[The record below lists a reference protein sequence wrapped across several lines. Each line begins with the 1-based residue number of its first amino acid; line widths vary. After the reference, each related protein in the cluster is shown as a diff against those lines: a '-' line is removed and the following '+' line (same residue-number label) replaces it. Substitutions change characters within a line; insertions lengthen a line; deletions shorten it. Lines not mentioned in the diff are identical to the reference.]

1 MLVCQL
7 RCCRTS
13 SPTAPRAPRPS
24 APGAW
29 SLASAWA
36 WARSSAPAS
45 WRCPAGRGC
54 SWCMFPSRWR
64 PSAWRRPAWTNR
76 ATRNTWLIAGRFL
89 QGHGRRR
96 HAGLPAAVL
105 SHQFADSAARAKAFG
120 AWGVVFGIGLGLG
133 PIIGAG
139 IVALSSWQRVFLVHV
154 PIAVAAFGLAAAGV
168 DESRDPQHRRLDWA
182 GIVSLSV
189 AVFGLA
195 WFITQGVAGQPAP
208 ALAGQLARRAAVSSS
223 SPRRNGG
230 PSIRCSISRYSAS
243 AASPARCLGRWA

>member
-1 MLVCQL
+1 M
-7 RCCRTS
+7 
-13 SPTAPRAPRPS
+13 
-24 APGAW
+24 
-29 SLASAWA
+29 
-36 WARSSAPAS
+36 
-45 WRCPAGRGC
+45 
-54 SWCMFPSRWR
+54 
-64 PSAWRRPAWTNR
+64 
-76 ATRNTWLIAGRFL
+76 
-89 QGHGRRR
+89 
-96 HAGLPAAVL
+96 
-105 SHQFADSAARAKAFG
+105 
-120 AWGVVFGIGLGLG
+120 VFGIGLGLG

-139 IVALSSWQRVFLVHV
+139 IVAPSSWQRVFLVHV

-195 WFITQGVAGQPAP
+195 WFITQGPVAGFASLPS
-208 ALAGQLARRAAVSSS
+208 LASLPPPRAVSSS

>member
-7 RCCRTS
+7 
-13 SPTAPRAPRPS
+13 
-24 APGAW
+24 
-29 SLASAWA
+29 
-36 WARSSAPAS
+36 
-45 WRCPAGRGC
+45 
-54 SWCMFPSRWR
+54 
-64 PSAWRRPAWTNR
+64 
-76 ATRNTWLIAGRFL
+76 
-89 QGHGRRR
+89 
-96 HAGLPAAVL
+96 AVL

-195 WFITQGVAGQPAP
+195 WFITQGRWRALPACPRWP
-208 ALAGQLARRAAVSSS
+208 ACSPPRAVSSS

-243 AASPARCLGRWA
+243 AASPARCGRWA